1 MRIFRK
7 FLGLWLASQRVSVWL
22 FGILECMMSDPN
34 HFTIT
39 EGESCQEAEPKLGQQ
54 LYHGTHSEFCLFFC
68 PFSDPLLFTLIEL
81 FYLETVWLAKTTT
94 WRSPISVWRGWS
106 RRTSMKPGSG
116 PGSRS
121 SGPRLKQ
128 PTTAG
133 NKSRQSWLK
142 LDMIE
147 VKYGIGVF
155 WGCKLFRVGI
165 QL

>member
-1 MRIFRK
+1 M
-7 FLGLWLASQRVSVWL
+7 ASQRV
-22 FGILECMMSDPN
+22 
-34 HFTIT
+34 
-39 EGESCQEAEPKLGQQ
+39 
-54 LYHGTHSEFCLFFC
+54 FCLAVWNIGMHDVRSQSFHYHRGRELPRSGAKIRPTTLSRNSFRILTFFFC

-106 RRTSMKPGSG
+106 RRTSTKPGSG